1 MSFKVNEKK
10 HEPGKQ
16 PKKRYHAPH
25 LTKYGDI
32 VEQTMRGHSG
42 PDKNRKTH

>member
-1 MSFKVNEKK
+1 MSANQKK
-10 HEPGKQ
+10 DEPGNQ
-16 PKKRYHAPH
+16 PKKPYNAPR

-42 PDKNRKTH
+42 PDKNRKTQ